1 MKLYAKN
8 KKAYFNYEILEEFE
22 AGLELLGG
30 EVKSIRDK
38 KISLREAF
46 ATSRKNELWLT
57 NAHISPY
64 GPAQTKNYEPTR
76 PKKLLLSRKEI
87 DRITGQLSTAGQTM
101 VPLKVYDKR
110 GKIKVLLG
118 LARGKKKHDKRETI
132 KRKDLRREAERDLKE
147 LRHQNE

>member
-1 MKLYAKN
+1 MKLYAQN

-30 EVKSIRDK
+30 EVKSVRSK
-38 KISLREAF
+38 NISLKEAF
-46 ATSRKNELWLT
+46 ATSKKNELWLT

-64 GPAQTKNYEPTR
+64 KPAQTKDYEPTR
-76 PKKLLLSRKEI
+76 PRKLLLSRKEI
-87 DRITGQLSTAGQTM
+87 NRIIGQLSAGSLTL

-118 LARGKKKHDKRETI
+118 LARGKKKHDKRETL
-132 KRKDLRREAERDLKE
+132 KKKDLKREAERDLKE
-147 LRHQNE
+147 IRRQNE